1 MGADTGQ
8 VKNKNS
14 TFELGFH
21 LIAFVMVRIKKKIS
35 CDNCC
40 FVNTIKIIQ
49 ILN

>member
-21 LIAFVMVRIKKKIS
+21 LIAFVMVRIKKK
-35 CDNCC
+35 
-40 FVNTIKIIQ
+40 FHVTTAA
-49 ILN
+49 L